1 MIKYNKIPNVFKRD
15 TETNKLIEGEAISK
29 EVDYLCCLTWV
40 CTEKIDGTNIGIVW
54 DGYRISY
61 QGRTEKAQIPKH
73 LLEKLEQLFGAK
85 EEIFEQMFGEKQ
97 VILFG
102 EGFGYKIQNGGD
114 YLGKEVDFILFDVY
128 MPDEDIWLERDSI
141 VDIADKLK
149 IRVVPIVFKGSLPQ
163 AINYI
168 KTMPESTIGKA
179 KMEGIVAKPFIEMRD
194 RRGNRIMVKIKCRD
208 WKGEQE

>member
-15 TETNKLIEGEAISK
+15 IETNKLIEGEAISD
-29 EVDYLCCLTWV
+29 EVNYLSKSTWV
-40 CTEKIDGTNIGIVW
+40 FTEKIDGTNIGVVW

-73 LLEKLEQLFGAK
+73 LLDRLEQLFGDK

-128 MPDEDIWLERDSI
+128 MPDDDIWLERDNL
-141 VDIADKLK
+141 VDIADKLR
-149 IRVVPIVFKGSLPQ
+149 IRIVPVIFEGTLQQGVTFVKAMPRSL
-163 AINYI
+163 
-168 KTMPESTIGKA
+168 IGKA
-179 KMEGIVAKPFIEMRD
+179 KMEGVVGKPLIEMRD